1 MAKSA
6 SKSKR
11 EQENNMKLS
20 TRDLTQISIFA
31 ALTFVSGFLSIPIGP
46 VPITLQTLLVLLTG
60 FFLRPKAAFFAQSVH
75 LFLKLLLGGFQSLLS
90 PSFGF
95 VFGFVAAAT
104 LISYLVHKKEG
115 SFLNYGIAAV
125 AGTIVMYAI
134 GLPYMAAILNGVM
147 GNQFGLAEIFQ
158 MGMILFIP
166 GDIAK
171 ALLAIILADRLKGR
185 ARVFQ
190 H

>member
-6 SKSKR
+6 LKSKR
-11 EQENNMKLS
+11 EKENNMKLS

-31 ALTFVSGFLSIPIGP
+31 ALTFVSGFLSIPVGP

-60 FFLRPKAAFFAQSVH
+60 FFLRPKAAFFAQSLH
-75 LFLKLLLGGFQSLLS
+75 LLLKLLLGGFQSLLS

-95 VFGFVAAAT
+95 VFGFIAAAT

>member
-1 MAKSA
+1 
-6 SKSKR
+6 
-11 EQENNMKLS
+11 MKLS

-60 FFLRPKAAFFAQSVH
+60 FFLRPKAAFYAQSLH
-75 LFLKLLLGGFQSLLS
+75 LLLKLLLGGFQSLLS

-95 VFGFVAAAT
+95 VFGFIAAAT

-125 AGTIVMYAI
+125 GGTIVMYAI

>member
-1 MAKSA
+1 
-6 SKSKR
+6 
-11 EQENNMKLS
+11 MKLS

-46 VPITLQTLLVLLTG
+46 VPITLQTLLVMLTG

-75 LFLKLLLGGFQSLLS
+75 LLLKLLLGGFQSLLS

>member
-1 MAKSA
+1 
-6 SKSKR
+6 
-11 EQENNMKLS
+11 MKLS

-31 ALTFVSGFLSIPIGP
+31 ALTFVSGFLSIPVGP

-60 FFLRPKAAFFAQSVH
+60 FFLRPKAAFFAQSLH
-75 LFLKLLLGGFQSLLS
+75 LLLKLLLGGFQYLLS

-115 SFLNYGIAAV
+115 SFLNYGLAAI

-134 GLPYMAAILNGVM
+134 GLPYMAAILNGIM

-166 GDIAK
+166 GDIGK

>member
-1 MAKSA
+1 
-6 SKSKR
+6 
-11 EQENNMKLS
+11 MKLS
-20 TRDLTQISIFA
+20 PRDLSQISIFA
-31 ALTFVSGFLSIPIGP
+31 ALTFVSGFLSIPVGP

-60 FFLRPKAAFFAQSVH
+60 FFLRPKAAFFAQSLH
-75 LFLKLLLGGFQSLLS
+75 LLLKLLLGGFQSLLS

-95 VFGFVAAAT
+95 VFGFIAAAT

>member
-1 MAKSA
+1 
-6 SKSKR
+6 
-11 EQENNMKLS
+11 MKLS

-31 ALTFVSGFLSIPIGP
+31 ALTFVSYFISIPVGP

-60 FFLRPKAAFFAQSVH
+60 FFLRPRAAFFAQTLH
-75 LFLKLLLGGFQSLLS
+75 LIMKVLLGGFQSFVS

-95 VFGFVAAAT
+95 VFGFIAAAT
-104 LISYLVHKKEG
+104 LISYLVHKKDGNEF
-115 SFLNYGIAAV
+115 SYGAAAI

-134 GLPYMAAILNGVM
+134 GLPYLAMILNGFM
-147 GNQFGLAEIFQ
+147 GNSFGVKEIFE
-158 MGMILFIP
+158 MGMLLFIP

-171 ALLAIILADRLKGR
+171 GLLAVILADRLKGR
-185 ARVFQ
+185 VRAFQ

>member
-1 MAKSA
+1 
-6 SKSKR
+6 
-11 EQENNMKLS
+11 MKLS

-31 ALTFVSGFLSIPIGP
+31 ALTFVSGFLSIPVGP

-75 LFLKLLLGGFQSLLS
+75 LLLKLLLGGFQSLLS

-185 ARVFQ
+185 ERVFQ

>member
-1 MAKSA
+1 
-6 SKSKR
+6 
-11 EQENNMKLS
+11 MKLS

-60 FFLRPKAAFFAQSVH
+60 FFLRPKAAFYAQSLH
-75 LFLKLLLGGFQSLLS
+75 LLLKLLLGGFQSLLS

-95 VFGFVAAAT
+95 VFGFIAAAT

-171 ALLAIILADRLKGR
+171 ALLAIILADRLKDR

>member
-1 MAKSA
+1 
-6 SKSKR
+6 
-11 EQENNMKLS
+11 MKLS

-60 FFLRPKAAFFAQSVH
+60 FFLRPKAAFFAQSLH
-75 LFLKLLLGGFQSLLS
+75 LLLKLLLGGFQSLLS

-171 ALLAIILADRLKGR
+171 ALLAIVVADRLKGR

>member
-1 MAKSA
+1 
-6 SKSKR
+6 
-11 EQENNMKLS
+11 MKLS

-60 FFLRPKAAFFAQSVH
+60 FFLRPKAAFFAQSLH
-75 LFLKLLLGGFQSLLS
+75 LLLKLLLGGFQSLLS

>member
-1 MAKSA
+1 
-6 SKSKR
+6 
-11 EQENNMKLS
+11 MKLS

-31 ALTFVSGFLSIPIGP
+31 ALTFVSGFLSIPVGP

-60 FFLRPKAAFFAQSVH
+60 FFLRPKAAFFAQALH
-75 LFLKLLLGGFQSLLS
+75 LVLKLLLGGFQSLLS

-104 LISYLVHKKEG
+104 MISYLIHKKEG
-115 SFLNYGIAAV
+115 SFLNYGLAAV

-134 GLPYMAAILNGVM
+134 GLPYMAAILNGIM

-166 GDIAK
+166 GDIGK

>member
-1 MAKSA
+1 
-6 SKSKR
+6 
-11 EQENNMKLS
+11 MKFS

-31 ALTFVSGFLSIPIGP
+31 ALTFVSGFLSIPVGP
-46 VPITLQTLLVLLTG
+46 VPITLQTLMVLLTG
-60 FFLRPKAAFFAQSVH
+60 FFLRPKAAFFAQ
-75 LFLKLLLGGFQSLLS
+75 LLPLLLKLLLGGFQAFLT

-95 VFGFVAAAT
+95 VFGFIAAAT
-104 LISYLVHKKEG
+104 LISYLVHNKKG

-134 GLPYMAAILNGVM
+134 GLPYMAMILNVVM
-147 GNQFGLAEIFQ
+147 GNQFDLAAIFQ
-158 MGMILFIP
+158 MGMLLFIP

-171 ALLAIILADRLKGR
+171 AVLAIILADRLKGHVR
-185 ARVFQ
+185 AFQ

>member
-1 MAKSA
+1 
-6 SKSKR
+6 
-11 EQENNMKLS
+11 MKLS

-31 ALTFVSGFLSIPIGP
+31 ALPFVSGFLSIPVGP

-60 FFLRPKAAFFAQSVH
+60 FFLRPKAAFFAQSLH
-75 LFLKLLLGGFQSLLS
+75 LLLKLLLGGFQSLLS

-95 VFGFVAAAT
+95 VFGFIAAAT

-125 AGTIVMYAI
+125 AGTIVMSAL
-134 GLPYMAAILNGVM
+134 GLPYIAAIQKRVM
-147 GNQFGLAEIFQ
+147 GNQLDLAEIFQ
-158 MGMILFIP
+158 MGRILFSP

>member
-1 MAKSA
+1 M
-6 SKSKR
+6 
-11 EQENNMKLS
+11 
-20 TRDLTQISIFA
+20 TQISIFA
-31 ALTFVSGFLSIPIGP
+31 ALTFVSGFLSIPVGP

-60 FFLRPKAAFFAQSVH
+60 FFLRPKAAFFAQSLH
-75 LFLKLLLGGFQSLLS
+75 LLLKLLLGGFQSLLS

-95 VFGFVAAAT
+95 VFGFIAAAT

>member
-1 MAKSA
+1 M
-6 SKSKR
+6 
-11 EQENNMKLS
+11 
-20 TRDLTQISIFA
+20 TQISIFA
-31 ALTFVSGFLSIPIGP
+31 ALTFVSGFLSIPVGP

-60 FFLRPKAAFFAQSVH
+60 FFLRPKAAFFAQSLH
-75 LFLKLLLGGFQSLLS
+75 LLLKLLLGGFQSLLS

>member
-1 MAKSA
+1 
-6 SKSKR
+6 
-11 EQENNMKLS
+11 MKLS

-75 LFLKLLLGGFQSLLS
+75 LLLKLLLGGFQSLLS

>member
-1 MAKSA
+1 
-6 SKSKR
+6 
-11 EQENNMKLS
+11 MKLS
-20 TRDLTQISIFA
+20 TTDLTQISIFA

-75 LFLKLLLGGFQSLLS
+75 LLLKLLLGGFQSLLS

>member
-1 MAKSA
+1 M
-6 SKSKR
+6 
-11 EQENNMKLS
+11 
-20 TRDLTQISIFA
+20 TQISIFA
-31 ALTFVSGFLSIPIGP
+31 ALTFVSGFLSIPVGP

-60 FFLRPKAAFFAQSVH
+60 FFLRPKAAFFAQSLH
-75 LFLKLLLGGFQSLLS
+75 LLLKLLLGGFQSLLS
-90 PSFGF
+90 PSFGL
-95 VFGFVAAAT
+95 VFGFIAAAT

>member
-1 MAKSA
+1 
-6 SKSKR
+6 
-11 EQENNMKLS
+11 MKLS

-31 ALTFVSGFLSIPIGP
+31 ALTFVSGFLSIPVGP

-60 FFLRPKAAFFAQSVH
+60 FFLRPKAAFFAQSLH
-75 LFLKLLLGGFQSLLS
+75 LLLKLLLGGFQSLLS

-95 VFGFVAAAT
+95 VFGFIAAAT

-166 GDIAK
+166 GDIPK

>member
-1 MAKSA
+1 M
-6 SKSKR
+6 
-11 EQENNMKLS
+11 
-20 TRDLTQISIFA
+20 TQISIFA

-75 LFLKLLLGGFQSLLS
+75 LLLKLLLGGFQSLLS

>member
-1 MAKSA
+1 
-6 SKSKR
+6 
-11 EQENNMKLS
+11 MKLS

-31 ALTFVSGFLSIPIGP
+31 ALTFVSGFLSIPVGP

-75 LFLKLLLGGFQSLLS
+75 LLLKLLLGGFQSLLS

>member
-1 MAKSA
+1 M
-6 SKSKR
+6 
-11 EQENNMKLS
+11 
-20 TRDLTQISIFA
+20 TQISIFA
-31 ALTFVSGFLSIPIGP
+31 ALTFVSGFLSIPVGP
-46 VPITLQTLLVLLTG
+46 VPITLQTLMVLLTG
-60 FFLRPKAAFFAQSVH
+60 FFLRPKAAFFAQSLH
-75 LFLKLLLGGFQSLLS
+75 LLLKLLLGGFQSLLS

-171 ALLAIILADRLKGR
+171 ALLAIVVADRLKGR

>member
-1 MAKSA
+1 
-6 SKSKR
+6 
-11 EQENNMKLS
+11 MKLS

-31 ALTFVSGFLSIPIGP
+31 ALTFVSGFLSIPVGP

-75 LFLKLLLGGFQSLLS
+75 LLLKLLLGGFQSLLS

-190 H
+190 L

>member
-1 MAKSA
+1 
-6 SKSKR
+6 
-11 EQENNMKLS
+11 MKLS

-31 ALTFVSGFLSIPIGP
+31 ALTFVSGFLSIPVGP

-60 FFLRPKAAFFAQSVH
+60 FFLRPKAAFFAQSLH
-75 LFLKLLLGGFQSLLS
+75 LLLKLLLGGFQSLLS

-166 GDIAK
+166 GDIGK

>member
-1 MAKSA
+1 
-6 SKSKR
+6 
-11 EQENNMKLS
+11 MKLS

-31 ALTFVSGFLSIPIGP
+31 ALTFVSGFLSIPVGP

-60 FFLRPKAAFFAQSVH
+60 FFLRPKAAFFAQSLH
-75 LFLKLLLGGFQSLLS
+75 LLLKLLLGGFQSLLS

-95 VFGFVAAAT
+95 VFGFIAAAT

-125 AGTIVMYAI
+125 AGTFVMYAI

>member
-1 MAKSA
+1 
-6 SKSKR
+6 
-11 EQENNMKLS
+11 MKLS

-31 ALTFVSGFLSIPIGP
+31 ALTFVSGFLSIPVGP
-46 VPITLQTLLVLLTG
+46 VPITLQTLMVLLTG
-60 FFLRPKAAFFAQSVH
+60 FFLRPKAAFFAQSLH
-75 LFLKLLLGGFQSLLS
+75 LLLKLLLGGFQSLLS

-171 ALLAIILADRLKGR
+171 ALLAIVVADRLKGR

>member
-1 MAKSA
+1 
-6 SKSKR
+6 
-11 EQENNMKLS
+11 MKLS

-75 LFLKLLLGGFQSLLS
+75 LLLKLLLGGFQSLLS

-95 VFGFVAAAT
+95 VFGFIAAAT

>member
-11 EQENNMKLS
+11 EKENNMKLS

-46 VPITLQTLLVLLTG
+46 VPITLQTLLVLMTG
-60 FFLRPKAAFFAQSVH
+60 FLLRPKAAFFAQLLH
-75 LFLKLLLGGFQSLLS
+75 LLLKLLLGGFQSLLS
-90 PSFGF
+90 LSFGF

-115 SFLNYGIAAV
+115 GFLNYGIAAV

-158 MGMILFIP
+158 MGMIMFIP

-171 ALLAIILADRLKGR
+171 ALLAIILADRLKSR

>member
-1 MAKSA
+1 
-6 SKSKR
+6 
-11 EQENNMKLS
+11 MKLS

-31 ALTFVSGFLSIPIGP
+31 ALTFVSGFLSIPVGP
-46 VPITLQTLLVLLTG
+46 IPITLQTLLVLLTG
-60 FFLRPKAAFFAQSVH
+60 FFLRPKAAFFAQSLH
-75 LFLKLLLGGFQSLLS
+75 LLLKLLLGGFQSLLS

-166 GDIAK
+166 GDIGK

>member
-1 MAKSA
+1 
-6 SKSKR
+6 
-11 EQENNMKLS
+11 MKLS

-31 ALTFVSGFLSIPIGP
+31 ALTFVSGFLSIPVGP

-60 FFLRPKAAFFAQSVH
+60 FFLRPKAAFFAQALH
-75 LFLKLLLGGFQSLLS
+75 LVLKLLLGGFQSLLS

-104 LISYLVHKKEG
+104 IISYLIHKKEG
-115 SFLNYGIAAV
+115 SFLNYGLAAV

-134 GLPYMAAILNGVM
+134 GLPYMAAILNGIM

-166 GDIAK
+166 GDIGK

>member
-1 MAKSA
+1 
-6 SKSKR
+6 
-11 EQENNMKLS
+11 MKLS

-31 ALTFVSGFLSIPIGP
+31 ALTFVSGFLSIPVGP

-60 FFLRPKAAFFAQSVH
+60 FFLRPKAAFFAQSLH
-75 LFLKLLLGGFQSLLS
+75 LLLKLLLGGFQSLLS

-95 VFGFVAAAT
+95 IFGFVAAAT

-166 GDIAK
+166 GDIGK